1 MKLTVVIV
9 NYNVKYYLEQCL
21 LSLYRAIENVTAE
34 VVVVDN
40 ASSDGSQEYIV
51 ERFPHLTYIYNKE
64 NVGFARANNQAIL
77 NAKGE
82 YVLLLNPDTLLP
94 ETNIDKVLYF
104 MDTHPDAGA
113 CGVKMLAPD
122 GHFLPESK
130 RGYPSPLTSFWKL
143 TGMHRLFPKNPR
155 FEGYYLPRLDENS
168 IHSVAVL
175 AGAYMMLRKKTL
187 DRSGLLDEDFFM
199 YGEDIDLSCRIT
211 EAGYCNYYLPFPILH
226 YKGESTSKMSYR
238 YVRVFY
244 GAMDI
249 FFCKHGAHYPWLY
262 RCVVR
267 AGIKFQTLL
276 KLALVGIK
284 KSIPALHSDKR
295 REPRFL
301 VFTSEENIHNIRYIC
316 RTNQLNE
323 DHRFII
329 SNEKSAIDGHEING
343 DNYGKFTHVVYDSSV
358 FSYSTMLS
366 LLSQYQNNALLLG
379 VYNPDSNVLVTPEK
393 NYV

>member
-1 MKLTVVIV
+1 MKLTIVIV
-9 NYNVKYYLEQCL
+9 NYNVKYFLEQCL
-21 LSLYRAIENVTAE
+21 LSLYRAIENVPAE
-34 VVVVDN
+34 VIVVDN

-51 ERFPHLTYIYNKE
+51 ERFPHLTYIYNNE
-64 NVGFARANNQAIL
+64 NVGFARANNQAIQ

-94 ETNIDKVLYF
+94 ETNIENVLNF
-104 MDTHPDAGA
+104 MDTHPEAGA

-143 TGMHRLFPKNPR
+143 TGMHRLFPNNPR

-211 EAGYCNYYLPFPILH
+211 DAGYRNYYLPFPILH

-249 FFCKHGAHYPWLY
+249 FFCKHGTHYPWLY
-262 RCVVR
+262 RCMVR
-267 AGIKFQTLL
+267 AGIKIQTLL
-276 KLALVGIK
+276 KLALVGVK

-301 VFTSEENIHNIRYIC
+301 VFASENSMHSIRFIC
-316 RTNQLNE
+316 RSNQLNE
-323 DHRFII
+323 HHHFVI
-329 SNEKSAIDGHEING
+329 SNERSAKNGHELYG
-343 DNYGKFTHVVYDSSV
+343 DNKDRFTHVVYDSSV
-358 FSYSTMLS
+358 FSYSTILS
-366 LLSQYQNNALLLG
+366 LLSKYQNKTLLLG
-379 VYNPDSNVLVTPEK
+379 VYNPRSRVLVTPEK
-393 NYV
+393 NYR